1 MVPSP
6 DALDGSVDR
15 PPAFTYVLVPADDAS
30 PVQELTS
37 ACLGYA
43 GDALPS
49 LAAARFA
56 TAAAPSPGSSSAASD
71 ASTARVLAA
80 AATGKA
86 ETFALVHPADT
97 NGNRGVYLYV
107 DEVGK
112 LRGAPANARAAD
124 LAARCGLSS
133 PPDADAPP
141 LAFHGD
147 VLVGAV
153 RTDPDVRNASFEAR
167 ELEPDA
173 AWLLRAPAENAA
185 YAVVMRDFVAA
196 VASKRVTDA
205 QAAEIR
211 ADAEGR
217 ARARASDDHRNPHRD
232 ADDAYASALVAESIA
247 NEEARTRT
255 KAATKAAPEK
265 GGDRRRPAE
274 LSSYLSGLVD
284 ARDAPVSAASGS
296 VRGFGLVARRDVRR
310 GEVLWCERPIASVQ
324 GVENARETLAC
335 ASCHRTVGTLDAY
348 LALASGAIS
357 NARDAA
363 DALKHRPQPASIDGG
378 DEPTSSAFGGLLRGT
393 SGDFGA
399 ASRAAAAVREVTTEV
414 DGPAPVRCHRRRTRG
429 CDATYCSKAC
439 RRAHVANGH
448 DLSCCPPRRVVS
460 RAIEDRGTEEEDES
474 FMTGESTGGRR
485 SSASASASAFRLER
499 EAHDTV
505 HLVAD
510 AVGSVAAAVARG
522 AAFEDAAAPFRAF
535 VSRPWW
541 DDDEEEEEGGAG
553 ASAGGGGGRVGV
565 IAGRFSAASPR
576 GRWRNCAARRRPPPR
591 ARRRRRRR

>member
-185 YAVVMRDFVAA
+185 TPSSCATRAA
-196 VASKRVTDA
+196 AASKRVTDA

-217 ARARASDDHRNPHRD
+217 ARARPSDDHRNPHRD

-265 GGDRRRPAE
+265 GGGADRRRPAE
-274 LSSYLSGLVD
+274 VSSYLSALVD

-510 AVGSVAAAVARG
+510 AVGRVAAAAR
-522 AAFEDAAAPFRAF
+522 AAPR
-535 VSRPWW
+535 SKTPPRRS
-541 DDDEEEEEGGAG
+541 ER
-553 ASAGGGGGRVGV
+553 SC
-565 IAGRFSAASPR
+565 R
-576 GRWRNCAARRRPPPR
+576 GRGGTTT
-591 ARRRRRRR
+591 RRRRRRAAARAREGAGGGWG

>member
-1 MVPSP
+1 MSARGGDGAVREGEGGRGCVPTDEGGAGRGVTHLRAAVVELAVVFAVSEDDRARHAADGAADALRGKGSRAGVGGEGGRSDRSSASPPGTTVDVRIRGARGGGDPSRTDRRRTSGRGRVVAARAPSRLSRAWRTCRSRANPTRLRGRSARRAASASGINGSCALGVVGWSCHIGVAVIPRIARSRGAVGISRENFASCLVIPRRAAPMVPSP

-141 LAFHGD
+141 LAFHGA

-310 GEVLWCERPIASVQ
+310 GEVLWCDRPSRACRRRTP
-324 GVENARETLAC
+324 ARRRVRVVPPDGRSRRVLSRSRPARFQT
-335 ASCHRTVGTLDAY
+335 
-348 LALASGAIS
+348 
-357 NARDAA
+357 RDAA
-363 DALKHRPQPASIDGG
+363 DAPAS
-378 DEPTSSAFGGLLRGT
+378 TSTRK
-393 SGDFGA
+393 
-399 ASRAAAAVREVTTEV
+399 
-414 DGPAPVRCHRRRTRG
+414 HRRR
-429 CDATYCSKAC
+429 
-439 RRAHVANGH
+439 
-448 DLSCCPPRRVVS
+448 
-460 RAIEDRGTEEEDES
+460 
-474 FMTGESTGGRR
+474 
-485 SSASASASAFRLER
+485 
-499 EAHDTV
+499 
-505 HLVAD
+505 
-510 AVGSVAAAVARG
+510 
-522 AAFEDAAAPFRAF
+522 
-535 VSRPWW
+535 
-541 DDDEEEEEGGAG
+541 
-553 ASAGGGGGRVGV
+553 
-565 IAGRFSAASPR
+565 
-576 GRWRNCAARRRPPPR
+576 
-591 ARRRRRRR
+591 